1 MKQYEK
7 RMVAVNLGKA
17 IQRRWQRLNNQEFI
31 KISISEVQRRE
42 IESLYVLKVPNP
54 TTQIYNDVLCDILDL
69 LQIDYEIDRKRGM
82 ILTGEE

>member
-1 MKQYEK
+1 MI
-7 RMVAVNLGKA
+7 AVNLGKA
-17 IQRRWQRLNNQEFI
+17 IQRRWQKLNNQEFI

-42 IESLYVLKVPNP
+42 IESLYVLNVPNP

>member
-1 MKQYEK
+1 M
-7 RMVAVNLGKA
+7 
-17 IQRRWQRLNNQEFI
+17 LNNQEFI

-42 IESLYVLKVPNP
+42 IESLYVLNVPNA

-69 LQIDYEIDRKRGM
+69 LQIDYEIDRKRGL